1 MQILENYRNSCNSIN
16 LQGAEDS
23 RRNRFKKIY
32 PETPQNY
39 SFHYLVDASS
49 CDTTRMMSLSLSISR
64 NISKLLVSNK
74 QKHRNGQSQENTE
87 RLMDAH
93 ATSLKKFLQLQYN
106 TTVTIVLFLVLCTM
120 QTPGSNLWIRYNRP
134 VSCIQIPA
142 YMIYIY
148 KVTLFIVQKML
159 VQAFGST
166 CVPRH
171 LTVQ

>member
-1 MQILENYRNSCNSIN
+1 MQFHKFTWV
-16 LQGAEDS
+16 Q
-23 RRNRFKKIY
+23 KI
-32 PETPQNY
+32 PEETDLRKYLRKTPKNY
-39 SFHYLVDASS
+39 SFHYFVDASS

-64 NISKLLVSNK
+64 NISKLLVSTK

-148 KVTLFIVQKML
+148 KATLFIVQKML

>member
-16 LQGAEDS
+16 LQ
-23 RRNRFKKIY
+23 R
-32 PETPQNY
+32 PEETDLRKYLRKTPKNY
-39 SFHYLVDASS
+39 SFHYFVDASS

-64 NISKLLVSNK
+64 NISKLLVSTK

-148 KVTLFIVQKML
+148 KATLFIVQKML

>member
-16 LQGAEDS
+16 LQ
-23 RRNRFKKIY
+23 R
-32 PETPQNY
+32 PEETDLRKYLRKTPKNY
-39 SFHYLVDASS
+39 CFHYFVDASS

-148 KVTLFIVQKML
+148 KATLFIVQKML